1 MAERIGVYGGT
12 FDPPHLGHLAIAE
25 RLVSE
30 FSLDHLL
37 MVPAATPPHKRR
49 QTISSPFHRL
59 AMLALATAESAKI
72 YVSPLELEPAA
83 TPYTVDTLRRLQQ
96 NHPEAHLYFV
106 MGADSFR
113 DLSSWHR
120 FEELLIR
127 YSTIVAMRPGFPGK
141 EATNWQEL
149 AGNLPTRFQELVV
162 DLRGGRHLLTEQME
176 RPQIYLTDYVSVDVS
191 ATNIRLAVAEGGS
204 LHDLVPPSV
213 ATYIKKYQL
222 YSHA

>member
-25 RLVSE
+25 QLVDA
-30 FSLDHLL
+30 FVLDRLL
-37 MVPAATPPHKRR
+37 MVPAAIPPHKRG

-59 AMLALATAESAKI
+59 AMLALATAQSSRIFLAT
-72 YVSPLELEPAA
+72 LEVEPGA

-96 NHPEAHLYFV
+96 THPEARLFFI

-113 DLSSWHR
+113 DVSCWHHY
-120 FEELLIR
+120 EELLTR

-141 EATNWQEL
+141 EVTTWGEL
-149 AGNLPTRFQELVV
+149 AGNLPALFQELVV
-162 DLRGGRHLLTEQME
+162 DLRGGSRPTMEQMQC
-176 RPQIYLTDYVSVDVS
+176 PHIFLTDYVSVDVS
-191 ATNIRLAVAEGGS
+191 ATNIRLAVAEGRP
-204 LHDLVPPSV
+204 LRDLVPSSV
-213 ATYIKKYQL
+213 ATYIEKYQL